1 VIKIRYADLP
11 GGLHVR
17 AVAQGKDTIVYLV
30 PGLTVAQRQ
39 AALRRVRS
47 SARMGHGPPLSTA
60 GLAYALMA
68 DRMRT
73 TVRNAAAAMRVHPAM
88 FVPLIVILLSAAIAY
103 FALTSVSIKVRSP
116 QASAPQTALG
126 PPTAVAAGP
135 SRGSEPRHPSQPGG
149 LAPGWPSP
157 VRSGAP
163 TPKEPGGGDPSPGP
177 LPSPAPSVDPGPTG
191 PGQPPFPVPSPV
203 PSPVPFPVPSPSPS
217 PSPSPTGSG
226 SGSGSGGG
234 LCVNVGPLGVCLTL

>member
-1 VIKIRYADLP
+1 MIKIRYADLP

-47 SARMGHGPPLSTA
+47 SARMGQGPPLSAA

-68 DRMRT
+68 DRTRT
-73 TVRNAAAAMRVHPAM
+73 TLRNAAAAMRVHPAM

-103 FALTSVSIKVRSP
+103 FALTSVSIRVNSP
-116 QASAPQTALG
+116 RAGTPQMALG
-126 PPTAVAAGP
+126 APAAVAVGP
-135 SRGSEPRHPSQPGG
+135 SRGSEPRYPGRPGQPGG
-149 LAPGWPSP
+149 LVPGDPP
-157 VRSGAP
+157 PGHAGAP
-163 TPKEPGGGDPSPGP
+163 TPKKPGG
-177 LPSPAPSVDPGPTG
+177 AHPT
-191 PGQPPFPVPSPV
+191 
-203 PSPVPFPVPSPSPS
+203 PSPSPS
-217 PSPSPTGSG
+217 PSSTPSPGPGRPGQPPFPAPSPAPSSVPLPSPTGSG

-234 LCVNVGPLGVCLTL
+234 LCVNVGPLGVCLKL

>member
-17 AVAQGKDTIVYLV
+17 AVAHGKDTIVYLV

-47 SARMGHGPPLSTA
+47 SARMGHGPPLSAA

-103 FALTSVSIKVRSP
+103 FALTSVTIKVNSP
-116 QASAPQTALG
+116 PAGTPHMTLAPPA
-126 PPTAVAAGP
+126 AVAVGP
-135 SRGSEPRHPSQPGG
+135 SRGSEPRYPGEPGEPGG
-149 LAPGWPSP
+149 LVPGEPP
-157 VRSGAP
+157 PGRAGAP
-163 TPKEPGGGDPSPGP
+163 TPKKPGGEDPSPGP
-177 LPSPAPSVDPGPTG
+177 SPSPIPSPGPGRPGRPPFPAPSPAPSS
-191 PGQPPFPVPSPV
+191 VPL
-203 PSPVPFPVPSPSPS
+203 
-217 PSPSPTGSG
+217 PSPTGSG

-234 LCVNVGPLGVCLTL
+234 LCVNAGPLGVCLKL